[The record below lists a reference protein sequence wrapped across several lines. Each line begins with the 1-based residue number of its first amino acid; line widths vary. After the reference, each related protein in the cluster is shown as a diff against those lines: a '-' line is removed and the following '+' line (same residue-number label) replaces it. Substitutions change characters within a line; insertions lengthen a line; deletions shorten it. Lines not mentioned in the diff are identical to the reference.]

1 MSELFDR
8 EASKE
13 SNEHE
18 VSDDTMIV
26 LKCVNSV
33 RRKLI
38 TLSNLLLQWLKIL
51 NDDALWAGFD
61 EARRG
66 RTGFSFISLD
76 PT

>member
-33 RRKLI
+33 RRKLM
-38 TLSNLLLQWLKIL
+38 TLSKLLLQWLIIL
-51 NDDALWAGFD
+51 NDDAMGWV
-61 EARRG
+61 
-66 RTGFSFISLD
+66 
-76 PT
+76 

>member
-33 RRKLI
+33 RRILI

-66 RTGFSFISLD
+66 RTGFSFLS
-76 PT
+76 P

>member
-1 MSELFDR
+1 MSDGEVSEEF
-8 EASKE
+8 
-13 SNEHE
+13 NEHE
-18 VSDDTMIV
+18 ESVETMIV